1 LQESVRVAE
10 QALAVAQQLYK
21 DNQIRLD
28 VGTMSPL
35 DVTSAESEV
44 AARTRDLTIAST
56 NLQLQEATLKNMLV
70 KRISPQLDA
79 AKIVIKDP
87 MPEPLKSDIPELE
100 TALASAMESRP
111 ELSQSEV
118 NLKNQDISVRFTGD
132 ALKPSLSVFGFY
144 AGSGLQGTS
153 SSANSGL
160 LDAFAQSFEGTYPEY
175 AAGFSMAIPIRNRTA
190 QADSLRSQ
198 LERNQLLISQQRSR
212 NTISM
217 EVRKAIIGLEQ
228 GQAQLEAAHKAAS
241 LAREMWEGEKV
252 KLEAGATT
260 SYQVILRERD
270 YTSARYSEVNAM
282 VTYAKAMV
290 EMDRAIGTT
299 LKRNSIEYSDALSGK
314 LSKPVETP
322 FGGRGQKEVQ

>member
-1 LQESVRVAE
+1 M
-10 QALAVAQQLYK
+10 
-21 DNQIRLD
+21 LD
-28 VGTMSPL
+28 S
-35 DVTSAESEV
+35 
-44 AARTRDLTIAST
+44 
-56 NLQLQEATLKNMLV
+56 
-70 KRISPQLDA
+70 
-79 AKIVIKDP
+79 
-87 MPEPLKSDIPELE
+87 
-100 TALASAMESRP
+100 
-111 ELSQSEV
+111 
-118 NLKNQDISVRFTGD
+118 
-132 ALKPSLSVFGFY
+132 
-144 AGSGLQGTS
+144 
-153 SSANSGL
+153 
-160 LDAFAQSFEGTYPEY
+160 FAQSLEGTYPEY
-175 AAGFSMAIPIRNRTA
+175 AGGFSMSIPIRNRTA

-228 GQAQLEAAHKAAS
+228 GKAQLEAAHKASS
-241 LAREMWEGEKV
+241 LAHEMWEGEKV

-290 EMDRAIGTT
+290 EMDRAIGST

-314 LSKPVETP
+314 LSKPLETP